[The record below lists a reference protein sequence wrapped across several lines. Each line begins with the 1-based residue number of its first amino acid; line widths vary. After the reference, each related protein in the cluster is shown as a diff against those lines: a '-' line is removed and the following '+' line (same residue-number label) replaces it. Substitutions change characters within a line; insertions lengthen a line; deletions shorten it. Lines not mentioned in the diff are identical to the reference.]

1 MTMRL
6 LKLFLQRETVAPMLA
21 MTFATVT
28 SSAFIVALVVSA
40 ENLRMG
46 LQNHGYLIW
55 NLFLAWVPLIF
66 ALLACEELNSPL
78 KSKWRFAGFVFG
90 WFIFFPNA
98 PYIFTDLVHISVT
111 TSRHYWADLA
121 MILGCSLTGLML
133 WFVSL
138 YLMHKLV
145 ARRYGSLSGWGFVTA
160 MAGLTSFGIYLGRFL
175 RFNSWDVV
183 TKPGEVFQGISSWT
197 TAAMSYKPTVAFPLL
212 FTMFLFT
219 SYLMLYALTHLSPAK
234 FTPTATSTEA
244 THVSR

>member
-1 MTMRL
+1 MIMRI
-6 LKLFLQRETVAPMLA
+6 LKLFLKRETVAPMLA

-40 ENLRMG
+40 ENLRIG
-46 LQNHGYLIW
+46 LQHHGYLIW

-66 ALLACEELNSPL
+66 ALLACEELAARNRSN
-78 KSKWRFAGFVFG
+78 WRFVGFAFG

-98 PYIFTDLVHISVT
+98 PYIFTDLVHISVQ

-121 MILGCSLTGLML
+121 MVLACGLTGLML

-138 YLMHKLV
+138 YLMHALV
-145 ARRYGSLSGWGFVTA
+145 ARKFSSLTGWGFVTL
-160 MAGLTSFGIYLGRFL
+160 MAALTSFGIYLGRFQ

-183 TKPGEVFQGISSWT
+183 TKPGEVFQGISSWA
-197 TAAMSYKPTVAFPLL
+197 TAAMSYKPTVAFPFL

-234 FTPTATSTEA
+234 LAPAEHSIEGTNVA
-244 THVSR
+244 R